1 MKRFFQISIVFS
13 LLLIGLAKAFLLYSD
28 KTFSKEEIDR
38 WFMPVTDEYGV
49 RIVYQIEDDFFSP
62 LENPPIPAGP
72 WRGSKV
78 VPINHRILARYPD
91 ILLKAMSKYPKDVI
105 QNRLKAIFFSEE
117 INADGF
123 KYGGTYDPFRR
134 IVYLVDN
141 GGQSEKLAIS
151 NFHHEFSSLLLY
163 SRSFYLNPWI
173 EQNPRNFSYFSDVYK
188 TWEELYN
195 KIDLSAEA
203 KSEDFKKGFVSVY
216 GQTNFEN
223 DFNEYSAMIFTYPE
237 KFKEIMNRYPRV
249 RAKFLIWLELYQEID
264 PIFTEKYLLGEP

>member
-1 MKRFFQISIVFS
+1 MKRFLHISIAIS

-38 WFMPVTDEYGV
+38 WFMPVTDEYGI

-91 ILLKAMSKYPKDVI
+91 ILLKALSKYPKDVI
-105 QNRLKAIFFSEE
+105 RNRLKAIFFSEE
-117 INADGF
+117 INAGGF

-134 IVYLVDN
+134 IIYLVDN
-141 GGQSEKLAIS
+141 GGQSERLAIS
-151 NFHHEFSSLLLY
+151 NFHHEFSSLLLN

-173 EQNPRNFSYFSDVYK
+173 NQNPRNFIYFSDVYK
-188 TWEELYN
+188 TWEELHN
-195 KIDLSAEA
+195 KIDLSTEA
-203 KSEDFKKGFVSVY
+203 KSEDFKKGFMSVY
-216 GQTNFEN
+216 GQTSFEN

-237 KFKEIMNRYPRV
+237 KFKKLMNQYPRV
-249 RAKFLIWLELYQEID
+249 RAKFLVWLDFYQKID
-264 PIFTEKYLLGEP
+264 PIFTEEYLLGRS